1 MDRLVWILSRGD
13 WITVN
18 HSEASTSFEECN
30 DINPT
35 EVNNLIDIPHLH
47 EPSILEA
54 VNRRYDN
61 QAIYTYTGRI
71 LISVNPFKDLGLYT
85 PEISAN
91 YMAGDNTPHIFQM
104 VSQAYKRLLDTG
116 NNQTILVSG
125 ESGAGKTHAA
135 RAMMRFLAACSGKGS
150 NIEGRVIQSNP
161 ILEAFGNAKT
171 LRNDNSSRFGK
182 FIRMLFT
189 RNHLTGAEIDVYLLE
204 KIRVVGQAD
213 GERNYHIFYQLLNG
227 LSPREKAEMGLRE
240 CQDYKYLTGGWVA
253 RDDGVDDNKE
263 LAVTMDAFKV
273 MGFPPSTVKDII
285 AAIAAILHI
294 GNITFTEDGSLMG
307 RVETLKAADLLGVS
321 ENLLVR
327 ALQVRHLEAGGETFE
342 IKLTLE
348 EASKAR
354 DSLSMMIYQEL
365 FLFIVRKINLH
376 LRGPGDTFIG
386 ILDIFGFE
394 SFDKNLFEQFC
405 INYTNES
412 LQEQFNKYVFKQ
424 EQLEY
429 ESEGIDW
436 TRITFPDNRACLE
449 LLEGKR
455 GLIDRIDEE
464 CRLPRGNDVSFTSKC
479 IRELDDHP
487 CFSFDRRNRDKHVAI
502 GHYAG
507 NVQYDT
513 TGFCD
518 KSRDLVSQE
527 IASCINSIGFI
538 GCKVGSS
545 SRVKAKTVIVEFRSQ
560 LHCLIK
566 VIEMTE
572 SHYIRCIKPN
582 DLNVP
587 SRFNRV
593 RVNEQLKYSGI
604 LEAVRVARAGYPV
617 RFIHKD
623 FLERYR
629 VVQPDAKSIEEFIPH
644 MAGNGSYD
652 IGRTKIFMKDESYKL
667 LEDHKSVLLCNA
679 AVSIQTRF
687 RCYLSRVRYLV
698 TRKDIIRCQ
707 SVVRRW
713 SAWRQVDYLRRNAR
727 ALLIQ
732 NNWRM
737 SRESGKF
744 KRVLSGIVLLQRRFR
759 LRKERCH
766 LGAVIVIQAAARMC
780 QARMRMSLIRG
791 SVVRIQ
797 RRVRRFLSKRRT
809 DMERMRRLLENQE
822 HKHREALEQAE
833 QERKLF
839 QDHAEIHLNQRVAL
853 ARRLEGLLEENRRL
867 KEANANQKCIIA

>member
-18 HSEASTSFEECN
+18 HSEASTTFEECN
-30 DINPT
+30 DISPI

-61 QAIYTYTGRI
+61 QTIYTYTGRI

-85 PEISAN
+85 PEISAD
-91 YMAGDNTPHIFQM
+91 YMAGESTPHIFQ
-104 VSQAYKRLLDTG
+104 VASQAYKRLLDTG

-204 KIRVVGQAD
+204 KIRVVSQAD

-227 LSPREKAEMGLRE
+227 LSPGEKAEFGLKQCE
-240 CQDYKYLTGGWVA
+240 DYKYLTGGWVA
-253 RDDGVDDNKE
+253 RDDGVDYDKE
-263 LAVTMDAFKV
+263 LTVTMTAVKV
-273 MGFPPSTVKDII
+273 MGFPQSTVKEII

-294 GNITFTEDGSLMG
+294 GNIMFAEDGSLMG

-327 ALQVRHLEAGGETFE
+327 ALQIRHLEAAGETYE

-354 DSLSMMIYQEL
+354 DSLSMRLYQEL

-436 TRITFPDNRACLE
+436 TRVTFPDNRACLE
-449 LLEGKR
+449 LIEGKR
-455 GLIDRIDEE
+455 GLIDRLDEE
-464 CRLPRGNDVSFTSKC
+464 CRLPRGNDISFTSKC
-479 IRELDDHP
+479 IRELDSNSS
-487 CFSFDRRNRDKHVAI
+487 FSFDRLNSDKHISI

-507 NVQYDT
+507 SVEYDT

-538 GCKVGSS
+538 DCQVRSS
-545 SRVKAKTVIVEFRSQ
+545 SRVKARTVIIEFRTQ
-560 LHCLIK
+560 LHHLMKAIST
-566 VIEMTE
+566 TE
-572 SHYIRCIKPN
+572 PHYIRCIKPN

-629 VVQPDAKSIEEFIPH
+629 VIHPSAKSITEFIPH

-652 IGRTKIFMKDESYKL
+652 IGRTKVFMKDESYKL
-667 LEDHKSVLLCNA
+667 LEGKKSALLCCA
-679 AVSIQTRF
+679 ATCIQASI
-687 RCYLSRVRYLV
+687 RCYLKRIRYIVVR
-698 TRKDIIRCQ
+698 TAIIRSQ
-707 SVVRRW
+707 SVVRMWAAR
-713 SAWRQVDYLRRNAR
+713 RQVDHLRRHAR
-727 ALLIQ
+727 ALVIQ
-732 NNWRM
+732 KNWRM
-737 SRESGKF
+737 RQARCKF
-744 KRVLSGIVLLQRRFR
+744 RRLLLGVVVLQRRFR
-759 LRKERCH
+759 QKMARGRWMAALT
-766 LGAVIVIQAAARMC
+766 IQATVRMYRTRRQMVLMKVAARK
-780 QARMRMSLIRG
+780 
-791 SVVRIQ
+791 IQ
-797 RRVRRFLSKRRT
+797 RRVRRFLSRRRT
-809 DMERMRRLLENQE
+809 ELEEMRRLLEEQE
-822 HKHREALEQAE
+822 HRHQEELDKAE
-833 QERKLF
+833 QERRLF
-839 QDHAEIHLNQRVAL
+839 QEHAEIHLNRRIAL
-853 ARRLEGLLEENRRL
+853 SRRLESLLEENQRL
-867 KEANANQKCIIA
+867 RVANERQRCIIC